1 MFLETVDSQDVK
13 LKMDY
18 FYCLYVSVGTCMYVF
33 TFEPVFVYVCCGQTH
48 WKTKI
53 EDLNNADSGYNG
65 KLRTDCRNPW
75 KDCEQR
81 SDMKIPAHE
90 IHLNEKLKDRL
101 DAV

>member
-13 LKMDY
+13 LKMGY
-18 FYCLYVSVGTCMYVF
+18 FYCLYMSVCTCMYVF
-33 TFEPVFVYVCCGQTH
+33 MFEPVFVHVCGGQTH

-75 KDCEQR
+75 KVCEQR
-81 SDMKIPAHE
+81 GDMKISAHE
-90 IHLNEKLKDRL
+90 IYLNEKLKDR
-101 DAV
+101 